1 MKYNR
6 ATMRYISLILGLCS
20 LLAVVSCSK
29 EVIVNSEPAE
39 MVCISIV
46 ADLEGGTR
54 LDVDGNKTYWEEGDK
69 ILLALRESS
78 SSTTYSEMSINSA
91 SDISSDGKSA
101 IFRGEVEAR
110 TYYSGVTALY
120 PAQSVNFN
128 EVTLNREDEDNI
140 FMTSYSSGSFT
151 ASQGAKLP
159 IAFEHLMH
167 KMDFKLSIAEGE
179 SAVDLNSD
187 ITIKV
192 SAKNNGS
199 TVKFVKS
206 KKLNMKDL
214 SPTVM
219 EEVDQLIVQGSGASF
234 STMLFPMELNDNG
247 TLIFDVSVG
256 GKQYEIVK
264 GPFNQPF
271 KMSAGKSTTVNLV
284 LGDEGGNTGGGQTPA
299 PTDAIKLTASVTN
312 IKANGIDAT
321 TFTVTQDGANVTD
334 LSTIYVNESI
344 LNGNRFITTTP
355 GTYTVYAVK
364 GEQKSNELT
373 ITAEEVTSTG
383 KTIVFA
389 EGVTLTSGWYDVN
402 KKAQGNNGDINMCWA
417 ATSSNMIQWFQDRY
431 KAAGKTLPASAVDG
445 PGVTSYTNY
454 GPYEL
459 ELMNVFHSEWDNS
472 RGGHMQE
479 AIPWYFEGKLNG
491 GEFASAGSQA
501 VPLTEGG
508 YWKSIWDTEVYP
520 YIYHGYENVI
530 VPGVE
535 GLDLKNLYITI
546 FNNYYLWGN
555 GTSYLGVE
563 RLEAF
568 SNLIVESFRYGM
580 AGLTVNLGANLN
592 AVSHAV
598 TLWGYE
604 IDNATGLV
612 TRLWIT
618 DSDDLL
624 TEPKTPLLNEYSVSI
639 DEGKSHIKLTGNTR
653 YGACYVVSIHPFAGY
668 GSATSSNGL

>member
-1 MKYNR
+1 
-6 ATMRYISLILGLCS
+6 MRYISLILGLCS

-29 EVIVNSEPAE
+29 DNIIHAEPAE

-46 ADLEGGTR
+46 ADLEDSTR

-78 SSTTYSEMSINSA
+78 SSTTFAEMSINSA
-91 SDISSDGKSA
+91 SDISNDGKRA
-101 IFRGEVEAR
+101 IFHGEVEAR

-128 EVTLNREDEDNI
+128 EVTINRENENNI

-167 KMDFKLSIAEGE
+167 KMDFKLSTAEGE

-199 TVKFVKS
+199 TVRFVKS
-206 KKLNMKDL
+206 KKLNMKNL

-219 EEVDQLIVQGSGASF
+219 EDSDQLIVQGSGESF
-234 STMLFPMELNDNG
+234 STMLFPMELNYNG
-247 TLIFDVSVG
+247 TLIFEISVD

-284 LGDEGGNTGGGQTPA
+284 LGEEDGNTGGGQTP
-299 PTDAIKLTASVTN
+299 TVAIKLTATETT
-312 IKANGIDAT
+312 IKANGVDAT
-321 TFTVTQDGANVTD
+321 KFTVTQDGANVTD
-334 LSTIYVNESI
+334 KSTIYVNDGI

-355 GTYTVYAVK
+355 GTYTAYAVM
-364 GEQKSNELT
+364 GEQRSNEVT

-402 KKAQGNNGDINMCWA
+402 KKAQGDNGDINMCWA
-417 ATSSNMIQWFQDRY
+417 ATSANMIQWFQDRY
-431 KAAGKTLPASAVDG
+431 KAAGKTLPAGATDG
-445 PGVTSYTNY
+445 PGVTSYNKY

-459 ELMNVFHSEWDNS
+459 ELMNVFLFQWDNS

-491 GEFASAGSQA
+491 GEFATPGSQA
-501 VPLTEGG
+501 VPLTAGG

-520 YIYHGYENVI
+520 YVYHGYENVI

-563 RLEAF
+563 RLEVF
-568 SNLIVESFRYGM
+568 SNLIVETFRHGI
-580 AGLTVNLGANLN
+580 AGLTVNLGANHN
-592 AVSHAV
+592 AASHAA

-612 TRLWIT
+612 TRLWLT
-618 DSDDLL
+618 DSDDLI

-639 DEGKSHIKLTGNTR
+639 GEGESNVKLTGDTR
-653 YGACYVVSIHPFAGY
+653 YGSCYVVSIHPFAGY
-668 GSATSSNGL
+668 GSATRTNGL

>member
-1 MKYNR
+1 
-6 ATMRYISLILGLCS
+6 MRYTSLILGLCS

-29 EVIVNSEPAE
+29 EDIVNSEPAE

-46 ADLEGGTR
+46 ADLEDSTR

-69 ILLALRESS
+69 ILLGLRESS
-78 SSTTYSEMSINSA
+78 SSTTFTEMSINSA
-91 SDISSDGKSA
+91 SDISSDGKRA
-101 IFRGEVEAR
+101 IFHGEVEAR

-128 EVTLNREDEDNI
+128 EVTLNRENENNI

-167 KMDFKLSIAEGE
+167 KMDFKLSTAEGE

-192 SAKNNGS
+192 SAKSNGS

-206 KKLNMKDL
+206 KKLNMKNL

-219 EEVDQLIVQGSGASF
+219 EDSDQLIVQGSGESF
-234 STMLFPMELNDNG
+234 STMLFPMELNYNG
-247 TLIFDVSVG
+247 TLIFEISVD

-284 LGDEGGNTGGGQTPA
+284 LGEEDGNTGGGQTP
-299 PTDAIKLTASVTN
+299 TVAIKLTATETT
-312 IKANGIDAT
+312 IKANGVDAT
-321 TFTVTQDGANVTD
+321 KFTVTQDGANVTD
-334 LSTIYVNESI
+334 KSTIYVNDGI

-355 GTYTVYAVK
+355 GTYTVYAVM
-364 GEQKSNELT
+364 GEQRSNEVT

-402 KKAQGNNGDINMCWA
+402 KKAQGDNGDINMCWA
-417 ATSSNMIQWFQDRY
+417 ATSANMIQWFQDRY
-431 KAAGKTLPASAVDG
+431 KAAGKTLPAGATDG
-445 PGVTSYTNY
+445 PGVTSYNKY

-459 ELMNVFHSEWDNS
+459 ELMNVFLFQWDNS

-491 GEFASAGSQA
+491 GEFATPGSQA
-501 VPLTEGG
+501 VPLTAGG

-520 YIYHGYENVI
+520 YVYHGYENVI

-563 RLEAF
+563 RLEVF
-568 SNLIVESFRYGM
+568 SNLIVETFRHGI
-580 AGLTVNLGANLN
+580 AGLTVNLGANHN
-592 AVSHAV
+592 AASHAA

-612 TRLWIT
+612 TRLWLT
-618 DSDDLL
+618 DSDDLI

-639 DEGKSHIKLTGNTR
+639 DEGESNVKLTGDTR
-653 YGACYVVSIHPFAGY
+653 YGSCYVVSIHPFAGY
-668 GSATSSNGL
+668 GSATRTNGL

>member
-1 MKYNR
+1 MKK
-6 ATMRYISLILGLCS
+6 IIFG
-20 LLAVVSCSK
+20 LLALAGLVACESNDPAIDEKLQLLVDKSEIVANGEDVATFTVKNMDGNIVEDATIHYADSHEALDGKQFKTKYAGEYSFYAQRGTAKSDVINIVAKADNPNPGPDPGPDPQDK
-29 EVIVNSEPAE
+29 EVKLSVEPATIYVNE
-39 MVCISIV
+39 TATFKVEC
-46 ADLEGGTR
+46 
-54 LDVDGNKTYWEEGDK
+54 DGNDVTADATIYLEEGDV
-69 ILLALRESS
+69 ALDGA
-78 SSTTYSEMSINSA
+78 TYTATAEGNYTFYAKYEDVTSNKVMLNVNKK
-91 SDISSDGKSA
+91 D
-101 IFRGEVEAR
+101 EVEEK
-110 TYYSGVTALY
+110 
-120 PAQSVNFN
+120 P
-128 EVTLNREDEDNI
+128 
-140 FMTSYSSGSFT
+140 
-151 ASQGAKLP
+151 
-159 IAFEHLMH
+159 
-167 KMDFKLSIAEGE
+167 
-179 SAVDLNSD
+179 
-187 ITIKV
+187 
-192 SAKNNGS
+192 
-199 TVKFVKS
+199 
-206 KKLNMKDL
+206 
-214 SPTVM
+214 
-219 EEVDQLIVQGSGASF
+219 
-234 STMLFPMELNDNG
+234 
-247 TLIFDVSVG
+247 
-256 GKQYEIVK
+256 
-264 GPFNQPF
+264 
-271 KMSAGKSTTVNLV
+271 
-284 LGDEGGNTGGGQTPA
+284 
-299 PTDAIKLTASVTN
+299 IKLTASATN

-373 ITAEEVTSTG
+373 ITAEEVASTG

-389 EGVTLTSGWYDVN
+389 DGVTLTSGWYDVN
-402 KKAQGNNGDINMCWA
+402 KKGAGDNGDINMCWA
-417 ATSSNMIQWFQDRY
+417 ATSSNMIQWFQDHY
-431 KAAGKTLPASAVDG
+431 KAAGKTLPAGATDG

-491 GEFASAGSQA
+491 GEFASPGSQA
-501 VPLTEGG
+501 VPKTEGG

-520 YIYHGYENVI
+520 YVYHGYENVI

-546 FNNYYLWGN
+546 FNNYYLWGS

-568 SNLIVESFRYGM
+568 SNLIVETFRYGM
-580 AGLTVNLGANLN
+580 AGLTINLGANLN
-592 AVSHAV
+592 AASHAV

-618 DSDDLL
+618 DSDDLM

-639 DEGKSHIKLTGNTR
+639 DEGKSNIKLTGNTR

-668 GSATSSNGL
+668 GSATNAN